1 MKLLTH
7 FLKFPGGQPLSLSR
21 SLSQRALWIWQSPEG
36 RCGVV
41 RGRSGCQQ
49 QQQVR
54 QMSSA
59 QRKPQS
65 QRDLVEAKE
74 RASTQL
80 TMGEK
85 GDVLSK
91 SKTVC
96 GRGGGGGWL
105 GGRKG

>member
-1 MKLLTH
+1 M
-7 FLKFPGGQPLSLSR
+7 
-21 SLSQRALWIWQSPEG
+21 
-36 RCGVV
+36 

-49 QQQVR
+49 QHQQVR
-54 QMSSA
+54 QMASA

-91 SKTVC
+91 SKTV
-96 GRGGGGGWL
+96 GGGGGGGGRGWVCAQGWKDGVTIL
-105 GGRKG
+105 GGGQEETLYSAH